1 MQTTDTNRNLHRRQS
16 SARILP
22 RRQTVTNRETGRESA
37 IINGK
42 LKYLCDWCKRPMP
55 KAMWIV
61 MPERW
66 CRYIKPE
73 QRKDYICKSC
83 WNKIDGMEDRHKI
96 DW

>member
-1 MQTTDTNRNLHRRQS
+1 M
-16 SARILP
+16 
-22 RRQTVTNRETGRESA
+22 GRESA

-73 QRKDYICKSC
+73 QRQDYICKSC